1 MRNKERVFLLATFGL
16 IGAMVVTDL
25 ITDFDEGVPFWHVFI
40 EASAGL
46 MAIIGVIFVLKNMLN
61 LRKTIYIY

>member
-46 MAIIGVIFVLKNMLN
+46 MAIIGVIFVLKNMQ
-61 LRKTIYIY
+61 RKTKFCCI